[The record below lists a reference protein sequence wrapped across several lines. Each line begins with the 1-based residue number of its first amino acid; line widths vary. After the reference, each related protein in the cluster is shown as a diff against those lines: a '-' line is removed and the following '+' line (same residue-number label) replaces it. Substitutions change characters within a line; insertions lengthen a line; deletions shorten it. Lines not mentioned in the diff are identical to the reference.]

1 MILHLVTDRRR
12 LAPGA
17 GVEAGLACLL
27 EQARAAA
34 AAGVDV
40 IQVRERDL
48 DGRTL
53 TALVRQIVAATRG
66 SRTRVVVNDRL
77 DVSLA
82 SGADGVHLRGDSF
95 EAHDVRPCV
104 PPGFLIGRSVHSVA
118 EARESGPVDY
128 LVAGTLWPTPSK
140 PERHPLLGLDGLR
153 AVVTSAAVP
162 VLAIGGVGLDGVA
175 SLASTGAAG
184 LAGIGIWMA
193 DAGNCRAI
201 PLDDRVRAF
210 HAAGEAANM
219 GTHPQTD

>member
-17 GVEAGLACLL
+17 GVDEALACLL
-27 EQARAAA
+27 EQAQAAA

-48 DGRTL
+48 DGRVL

-82 SGADGVHLRGDSF
+82 SGAHGVHLRGDSF
-95 EAHDVRPCV
+95 GARDVRPCV
-104 PPGFLIGRSVHSVA
+104 PPGFLIGRSVHSVTD
-118 EARESGPVDY
+118 AREAGPVDY

-153 AVVTSAAVP
+153 AIVTSTAAP

-175 SLASTGAAG
+175 SLASTGVAG

-201 PLDDRVRAF
+201 PLSDRVRAF
-210 HAAGEAANM
+210 HAAGEAVNM